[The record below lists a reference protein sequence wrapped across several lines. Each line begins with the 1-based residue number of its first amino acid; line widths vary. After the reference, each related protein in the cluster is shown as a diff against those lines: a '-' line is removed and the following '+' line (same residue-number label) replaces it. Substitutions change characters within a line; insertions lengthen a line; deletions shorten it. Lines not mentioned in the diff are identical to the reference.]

1 MLLMQQARRHGSAR
15 RFCFCSLMREM
26 EWCWCPVRL
35 SVAAMPPS
43 GPGMLTCRA
52 LPGAQVADAL
62 PAGCRLLR
70 MSDVLAKGRGAPE
83 PGMYVAGANGS
94 GADPLVSLFYT
105 SGSTGLPKGAMY
117 SERVWR
123 RYWCASQSLM

>member
-1 MLLMQQARRHGSAR
+1 MNAKEG
-15 RFCFCSLMREM
+15 CWCSLS
-26 EWCWCPVRL
+26 L
-35 SVAAMPPS
+35 FVAIMAPS
-43 GPGMLTCRA
+43 GPGMLTCPA
-52 LPGAQVADAL
+52 LPGAQVVDAL

-70 MSDVLAKGRGAPE
+70 MSDVLAKGRAAPE

-94 GADPLVSLFYT
+94 GTDPLISLFYT

-123 RYWCASQSLM
+123 RYWWASQSLM